1 MDYVDV
7 AVVGAG
13 VLGCF
18 AARALAAYD
27 LRIAVFEEREDVC
40 TGITRANTGIVYT
53 GCDARPG
60 TRKARLC
67 VEANRDFGAL
77 CETLGVRFSR
87 CGSLM
92 AAFGPRGAAR
102 LSRKLSQGQ
111 ESGVPGLRLLEPA
124 EVYEME
130 PLLGGGVTAALYAP
144 GTGVVEPWELGIAAF
159 ENARDN
165 GVDFRFSEKI
175 AHIERAAGGGF
186 RLETDRRTCAARAV
200 VNCAG
205 LRADAVRE
213 LTEVPA
219 IRIFPTAGDYLVLD
233 QDLAGLL
240 RHVVF
245 HEGEE
250 GKGLTLVPTVDGAI
264 LAGPTEREAGE
275 DWASSP
281 EGLEELAGL
290 CARVA
295 PSLPLERVIR
305 SFAALRPNPRH
316 VRRENGVWTADPRA
330 VHDFTVLEEAGLIS
344 LLGIKTPGLTCA
356 HLLGEIAAKAA
367 ARFLGGPGR
376 NPGFNPRRTPPPR
389 LRGMPEE
396 ERAALVRREPDYGE
410 ILCRCREV
418 SRGEILEA
426 VRRGAVTVDGV
437 KRRTGA
443 GLGRCQGGRCMQ
455 SVLEIIAAER
465 GVSPAQVCRDAP
477 GSAVLTGDDG
487 RV

>member
-1 MDYVDV
+1 MDYADV

-18 AARALAAYD
+18 AARALTAYD
-27 LRIAVFEEREDVC
+27 LHVAVFEAREDVC

-67 VEANRDFGAL
+67 VEANRDFGTL

-102 LSRKLSQGQ
+102 LERKLSQGR
-111 ESGVPGLRLLEPA
+111 SNGVPDLRLLTPA
-124 EVYEME
+124 EVYQRE
-130 PLLGGGVTAALYAP
+130 PLLGPGVTAALCAP
-144 GTGVVEPWELGIAAF
+144 GTGTVDPWELGIAAF

-165 GVDFRFSEKI
+165 GAVFRFSEEI
-175 AHIERAAGGGF
+175 RHIERTAGGC
-186 RLETDRRTCAARAV
+186 RLETSRRTCQARAV

-213 LTEVPA
+213 MVQVPA
-219 IRIFPTAGDYLVLD
+219 LRLFPTAGDYLVLD
-233 QDLAGLL
+233 HDLAGMIS
-240 RHVVF
+240 HVIF
-245 HEGEE
+245 HEGED

-275 DWASSP
+275 DRAVSA
-281 EGLEELAGL
+281 EGLETLCAL
-290 CARVA
+290 CARVV
-295 PSLPLERVIR
+295 PELPLDRVIR

-316 VRRENGVWTADPRA
+316 VRRENGVWVPDPRA
-330 VHDFTVLEEAGLIS
+330 VHDFTVLEEDGFIS

-356 HLLGEIAAKAA
+356 HLLGKLAAEAA
-367 ARFLGGPGR
+367 VRFLGGPGR
-376 NPGFNPRRTPPPR
+376 NPGFDPRRSPPPR
-389 LRGMPEE
+389 LSGMAEAD
-396 ERAALVRREPDYGE
+396 RAALVRREPDCGE
-410 ILCRCREV
+410 IVCRCREV

-426 VRRGAVTVDGV
+426 IRRGASTVDGV

-443 GLGRCQGGRCMQ
+443 GMGRCQGGRCVQ
-455 SVLEIIAAER
+455 KVLETIAAER
-465 GVSPAQVCRDAP
+465 GVSPAQVCRDGP
-477 GSAVLTGDDG
+477 GSTVLTDDDG
-487 RV
+487 KL